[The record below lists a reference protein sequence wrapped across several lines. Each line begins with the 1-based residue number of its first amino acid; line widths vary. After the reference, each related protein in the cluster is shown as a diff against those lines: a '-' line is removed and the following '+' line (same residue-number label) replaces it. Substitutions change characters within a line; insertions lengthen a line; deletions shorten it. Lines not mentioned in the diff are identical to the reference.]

1 MSETTMEVV
10 RNELIEYIKGHAIFR
25 AYDGYQGA
33 AFLWLATHYPNIS
46 VKDATV
52 LVYSIETQERIIRGY

>member
-10 RNELIEYIKGHAIFR
+10 RRELIEYIKGSAIFK

-33 AFLWLATHYPNIS
+33 AFRWLAKHYPNIS
-46 VKDATV
+46 LPDAV
-52 LVYSIETQERIIRGY
+52 NLVSSIEHSDRPFRGY